1 MFTKEELEAIEENL
15 GSEWRKKI
23 ELLLED
29 AQRGKQ
35 IEAELTGELQKI
47 FMNPEAKKH
56 FQEALKKANISVPIP
71 ETPFDNIYEELEKT
85 KSEVKKVS
93 KEMEEREKIR
103 KALEEYGITED
114 EYEDLIK
121 FQKEHKIYDNL
132 KAIELYAKLKKVKEQ
147 YEFEPVKK
155 ISIKPPEEYTVED
168 AYKKTIE
175 DLRKEGLIRR

>member
-1 MFTKEELEAIEENL
+1 MFTKEELEAIEESL
-15 GSEWRKKI
+15 GSEWRHKI
-23 ELLLED
+23 ESLIED

-35 IEAELTGELQKI
+35 IEAELMGELQKI
-47 FMNPEAKKH
+47 FMNPEAKRNLE
-56 FQEALKKANISVPIP
+56 EALKKANIKVPIP

-93 KEMEEREKIR
+93 KSIEEREKIK
-103 KALEEYGITED
+103 KALEEYGISED

-121 FQKEHKIYDNL
+121 FQKENKIYDNL

-155 ISIKPPEEYTVED
+155 VSIKPPEEYTIED
-168 AYKKTIE
+168 AYKKTLE
-175 DLRKEGLIRR
+175 ELRREGLIR